1 MGQGTSQ
8 TVTWVVNAFLG
19 APADLP
25 SLPDV
30 ESVSPR
36 VWRVLGQN
44 PGQATLQGTNTY
56 IVGRGAKRV
65 LIDTSDG
72 NSHWWPLVEQ
82 VLTSESA
89 YVDKVVLTHAHYD
102 HVGGIPALRSAFPKA
117 QLYKCFASEEDT
129 DDAIIPPPPA
139 WQLSPG
145 SLRRGELTEA
155 FSSPNPKGSRHARC
169 GCDGEVPADCLPL
182 RESQVIDSDD
192 GACCIR
198 VILTPGHSDDSIC
211 LVLESA
217 GGIEAVFTGDTILGG
232 RTAMF
237 NDLRPYGASL
247 RRLLSLCLDHGGFLL
262 LPGHG
267 SAVKADDS
275 TAYLSSMIN
284 QQSNRERAILKAL
297 ETSPGSSA
305 SDLCDTLYSNTSA
318 AAMAVDIVVQHLV
331 DLEKRGR
338 VKSDEGLFG
347 TSWEVCSSQPDT
359 R

>member
-8 TVTWVVNAFLG
+8 TVAWAANSFLG

-25 SLPDV
+25 SLSDV
-30 ESVSPR
+30 KSVSPR

-56 IVGRGAKRV
+56 IVGQGAKRV

-72 NSHWWPLVEQ
+72 NSYWWPLVQQ

-89 YVDKVVLTHAHYD
+89 SVEKVLLTHAHYD

-117 QLYKCFASEEDT
+117 QLYKCFASEEDLEDT
-129 DDAIIPPPPA
+129 KIPPPPA

-145 SLRRGELTEA
+145 SLRRGELKQA
-155 FSSPNPKGSRHARC
+155 FSSPKGSRHAKC

-182 RESQVIDSDD
+182 REGQVIDTDD
-192 GACCIR
+192 VACCFR
-198 VILTPGHSDDSIC
+198 VFLTPGHSDDSIC
-211 LVLESA
+211 LALESGDP
-217 GGIEAVFTGDTILGG
+217 GGIEAVFTGDTVLGG

-237 NDLRPYGASL
+237 NDLKPYKASL
-247 RRLLSLCLDHGGFLL
+247 RRLLSLSYDSGGFML

-267 SAVKADDS
+267 SVVEAENS
-275 TAYLSSMIN
+275 SEYLQSMVN
-284 QQSNRERAILKAL
+284 MQSQRERAILKVL
-297 ETSPGSSA
+297 ETQPGSSA
-305 SDLCDTLYSNTSA
+305 SELCDSLYGNTTA
-318 AAMAVDIVVQHLV
+318 AAMAGDLVEQHLV
-331 DLEKRGR
+331 DLEERGR
-338 VKSDEGLFG
+338 VRSASGLFG
-347 TSWEVCSSQPDT
+347 TSWEVCSPA